1 MRIIRLLL
9 IMLAVAF
16 SLTGC
21 YQPHHRNH
29 AAFKFSERQIDSL
42 SFFSTHHYTNNYNFV
57 VKADS
62 LSLISQMPEEYIGG
76 LPTDSFLVRKGDH
89 LVVAD
94 IRMVPSD
101 KTDSVWVELANDS
114 SVFGWARETY
124 LLPRV
129 MPDDPISQFISEFSN
144 DHVIIFLCVIAVFAA
159 GYAFWNIK
167 RHKAH
172 IVHFHDIDSF
182 YPTLICLTVAFSAT
196 LYASLQMYAP
206 QMWQHFYYHPTLN
219 PFSVPVPLM
228 IFLCS
233 VWGMPV
239 IVLACV
245 DDVRRQLSWGEGVLY
260 LGGLAAVCAI
270 DYIVF
275 SITTLH
281 YVGYLLLVA
290 YVIFAVD
297 RYLHVPHA
305 RYVCGN
311 CGARLDHKGKCPYC
325 GAINE

>member
-1 MRIIRLLL
+1 MRKIIYLV
-9 IMLAVAF
+9 LAT
-16 SLTGC
+16 LTFCLSGC
-21 YQPHHRNH
+21 YNKKYAEGR
-29 AAFKFSERQIDSL
+29 
-42 SFFSTHHYTNNYNFV
+42 HYSVNYNFV

-62 LSLISQMPEEYIGG
+62 IDLLRQQPEE
-76 LPTDSFLVRKGDH
+76 LASDLMTDSFMVAKGSH

-94 IRMVPSD
+94 FRMMPND
-101 KTDSVWVELANDS
+101 TIDSVWVQVATQNSE
-114 SVFGWARETY
+114 FGWTREAE
-124 LLPRV
+124 LLPAV
-129 MPDDPISQFISEFSN
+129 VPDDPISQFISTFS
-144 DHVIIFLCVIAVFAA
+144 DQHVLYSLIVVILIAVLYLLFKV
-159 GYAFWNIK
+159 N
-167 RHKAH
+167 RHNAH
-172 IVHFHDIDSF
+172 IVHFNDIDSF
-182 YPTLICLTVAFSAT
+182 YPTLLCLTVAFSAT

-233 VWGMPV
+233 VWAMPV

-260 LGGLAAVCAI
+260 LGGLAAMCAI

-290 YVIFAVD
+290 YVVFAID